1 MDSAIPGTRI
11 RQYRRE
17 SGMTQAAL
25 ARTVGISPSY
35 LNLIEWNKRPIAGT
49 LLRKIAEALDV
60 TLDDLG
66 SMAEER
72 LRAELVEI
80 SHLPALESAG
90 AETDRS
96 SEMIGRF
103 PGWARGV
110 AALARAEREATIRAQ
125 VLSDRLSND
134 PFLGEEIHKMLN
146 RMAVIR
152 SASDILVDYTDLTTE
167 RRDRFIRIIN
177 EEIRVLSDNGEA
189 LANYLDKV
197 AHSERYLT
205 PIDEVEA
212 LFDVGEGR
220 FDGIEESA
228 REIAHL
234 LDDTHPVPRKAKAE
248 GLVAEH
254 LSSQI
259 EQIIADSPHIETSAA
274 ADRARRMLASYAV
287 GAVMMP
293 MAAFGEQAKR
303 LRYDIEA
310 LADTF
315 SAEVDTVCH
324 RLISLP
330 RTSGLPRFG
339 YLKANAS
346 GVIIEKLGFEKLIIP
361 RYAAACP
368 LWVLFR
374 AQQSPESV
382 IRQRALFPSG
392 DRFVFIARARNTGMT
407 GFGKPRHYVTDMLV
421 MTEAHSEMT
430 VYTPDPQS
438 VIEEVGP
445 GCRLCE
451 RRSCAHR
458 VEDPLT
464 G

>member
-17 SGMTQAAL
+17 AGMTQAAL

-49 LLRKIAEALDV
+49 LLRKIAETLDV

-72 LRAELVEI
+72 LRAELV
-80 SHLPALESAG
+80 
-90 AETDRS
+90 
-96 SEMIGRF
+96 EMIGRF

-254 LSSQI
+254 LP
-259 EQIIADSPHIETSAA
+259 A
-274 ADRARRMLASYAV
+274 
-287 GAVMMP
+287 
-293 MAAFGEQAKR
+293 
-303 LRYDIEA
+303 
-310 LADTF
+310 
-315 SAEVDTVCH
+315 H
-324 RLISLP
+324 RNI
-330 RTSGLPRFG
+330 GG
-339 YLKANAS
+339 
-346 GVIIEKLGFEKLIIP
+346 G
-361 RYAAACP
+361 
-368 LWVLFR
+368 
-374 AQQSPESV
+374 
-382 IRQRALFPSG
+382 
-392 DRFVFIARARNTGMT
+392 
-407 GFGKPRHYVTDMLV
+407 
-421 MTEAHSEMT
+421 
-430 VYTPDPQS
+430 
-438 VIEEVGP
+438 GP
-445 GCRLCE
+445 GPQDARQLCR
-451 RRSCAHR
+451 RRRHDADGGVR
-458 VEDPLT
+458 
-464 G
+464 

>member
-1 MDSAIPGTRI
+1 MVSDIPGTRI
-11 RQYRRE
+11 RQYRRDM
-17 SGMTQAAL
+17 GVTQAAL
-25 ARTVGISPSY
+25 ARKVGISPSY

-49 LLRKIAEALDV
+49 LLRKIAEALDL

-66 SMAEER
+66 SVAEER

-80 SHLPALESAG
+80 AHLPALESADVE
-90 AETDRS
+90 ADRS
-96 SEMIGRF
+96 SELIGRF

-110 AALARAEREATIRAQ
+110 AALARTEREATTRAQ

-152 SASDILVDYTDLTTE
+152 SAADILVEYGDLTDE
-167 RRDRFIRIIN
+167 RRDRFIEIIH

-189 LANYLDKV
+189 LATYLDK
-197 AHSERYLT
+197 AEHSERHLT
-205 PIDEVEA
+205 PVDEVEA
-212 LFDVGEGR
+212 LFDAREGR
-220 FDGIEESA
+220 FDEIEDQ
-228 REIAHL
+228 AHAMTRQ
-234 LDDTHPVPRKAKAE
+234 LDDTRPVPRRAKARA
-248 GLVAEH
+248 LVEERLGDA
-254 LSSQI
+254 I
-259 EQIIADSPHIETSAA
+259 EQIIAGSPHVETEAA
-274 ADRARRMLASYAV
+274 AARARRMLADYAV
-287 GAVMMP
+287 GAIMMP
-293 MAAFGEQAKR
+293 MPAFVEQAR
-303 LRYDIEA
+303 ELRFDIEA

-330 RTSGLPRFG
+330 RQDDLPRFG

-346 GVIIEKLGFEKLIIP
+346 GVIIEKLGFERLIIP

-374 AQQSPESV
+374 AQQSPEAV

-392 DRFVFIARARNTGMT
+392 DRFVFIARAQNTGMT

-421 MTEAHSEMT
+421 TTEVHSAMT
-430 VYTPDPQS
+430 VYAPDLSS
-438 VIEEVGP
+438 VVEEVGP
-445 GCRLCE
+445 GCRLCT
-451 RRSCAHR
+451 RQSCAHR
-458 VEDPLT
+458 VEDPFT

>member
-11 RQYRRE
+11 RQFRRE
-17 SGMTQAAL
+17 AGMTQAAL

-49 LLRKIAEALDV
+49 LLRKIAETLDV

-72 LRAELVEI
+72 LRTELLEI
-80 SHLPALESAG
+80 SHLPALESADV
-90 AETDRS
+90 ELDRS
-96 SEMIGRF
+96 SELIGRF
-103 PGWARGV
+103 PGWARGM
-110 AALARAEREATIRAQ
+110 AALARSEREATIRAQ

-152 SASDILVDYTDLTTE
+152 SASDILVDYTDLTAE

-177 EEIRVLSDNGEA
+177 DEIRVLSDNGEA
-189 LANYLDKV
+189 LATYLDKV
-197 AHSERYLT
+197 EHSERYLT
-205 PIDEVEA
+205 SIDEVEA

-220 FDGIEESA
+220 FDGIEDNA
-228 REIAHL
+228 GDVAHL
-234 LDDTHPVPRKAKAE
+234 LDDTRPVPRKAKAKA
-248 GLVAEH
+248 LVEEH
-254 LSSQI
+254 LSDQI
-259 EQIIADSPHIETSAA
+259 ERVIADSPHIETSAA
-274 ADRARRMLASYAV
+274 AERARRMLADYAV

-293 MAAFGEQAKR
+293 MAAFAEHARR

-310 LADTF
+310 LADAF

-330 RTSGLPRFG
+330 RAAGLPRFG

-346 GVIIEKLGFEKLIIP
+346 GVIIEKLGFEKLVIP

-430 VYTPDPQS
+430 VYAPDPQS

-445 GCRLCE
+445 GCRLCN

-458 VEDPLT
+458 VEDSLT